1 MRNLSKLAQHDNIS
15 IAFRG
20 NRSNQR
26 RIPPADRLLERKVK
40 NMKLP
45 GEEESGGTGLPV
57 VYMIIGVSAF
67 VLILLFVLLQSNGK
81 KNSGSDYLRELKA
94 QQEEEAAVEAESE
107 QPEGTERKLRAEDLD
122 FWDMYPVEEESD
134 GETIESEK
142 ATSSKSAFTE
152 KAEKEREEL
161 KQKEQ
166 EAQEALNDP
175 STDGKHTLVTTPDG
189 KEEWVLISPY
199 LTKNTYDFT
208 KIEEKAGIK
217 RYLENDRNISYVGVD
232 ISKQTGAV
240 NFTGLKAAGV
250 DYVMIR
256 LGGRGYSTGQI
267 SLDENFKDNIEGA
280 IAEGLDVGVYF
291 YSQAINQDEA
301 VQEANFV
308 IQNLEPYKGSVKY
321 PVAFDM
327 EFVINDEARIDGL
340 SREDRTGITT
350 SFLESIKAAGYIPM
364 VYGDKEWLIKEVDL
378 AKLQSYDVWLAQE
391 TDMPDYPYQYAMW
404 QYSTKGVLNG
414 IKGNANLSI
423 CFIGYSQR

>member
-1 MRNLSKLAQHDNIS
+1 M
-15 IAFRG
+15 
-20 NRSNQR
+20 
-26 RIPPADRLLERKVK
+26 LERKVK

-81 KNSGSDYLRELKA
+81 KNSGSDYLKDLKA
-94 QQEEEAAVEAESE
+94 QQEKEAAIEPEEE
-107 QPEGTERKLRAEDLD
+107 QPEEAERKLRAEDLD

-134 GETIESEK
+134 GELMAAEE
-142 ATSSKSAFTE
+142 TSAPKSTFTE
-152 KAEKEREEL
+152 KAEKEREEQ

-166 EAQEALNDP
+166 EAQEALNNDP
-175 STDGKHTLVTTPDG
+175 STDGRHTLVTTRDG
-189 KEEWVLISPY
+189 KDEWVLISPY

-208 KIEEKAGIK
+208 KIEEKAGLK
-217 RYLENDRNISYVGVD
+217 RYLENDRNVSYVGVD
-232 ISKQTGAV
+232 ISKQTGIV
-240 NFTGLKAAGV
+240 SFTGLKAAGV

-267 SLDENFKDNIEGA
+267 SLDENFKENIEGA

-308 IQNLEPYKGSVKY
+308 IENLEPYRGSIKY

-340 SREDRTGITT
+340 SREGRTDITT
-350 SFLESIKAAGYIPM
+350 SFLESVKAAGYIPM
-364 VYGDKEWLIKEVDL
+364 LYGDKEWLIKEVDL
-378 AKLQSYDVWLAQE
+378 AKLQSYDVWLTQE
-391 TDMPDYPYQYAMW
+391 TDIPDYPYQYAMW

-414 IKGNANLSI
+414 IKGDANLNI
-423 CFIGYSQR
+423 CFKGYSQR

>member
-1 MRNLSKLAQHDNIS
+1 M
-15 IAFRG
+15 
-20 NRSNQR
+20 
-26 RIPPADRLLERKVK
+26 LERKVK

-81 KNSGSDYLRELKA
+81 KNSGSDYLKDLKA
-94 QQEEEAAVEAESE
+94 QQEKEAAIEPEEE
-107 QPEGTERKLRAEDLD
+107 QPEEAERKLRAEDLD

-134 GETIESEK
+134 GELMAAEE
-142 ATSSKSAFTE
+142 TSAPKSTFTE
-152 KAEKEREEL
+152 KAEKEREEQ

-166 EAQEALNDP
+166 EAQEALNNDP
-175 STDGKHTLVTTPDG
+175 STDGRHTLVTTRDG
-189 KEEWVLISPY
+189 KDEWVLISPY

-208 KIEEKAGIK
+208 KIEEKAGLK
-217 RYLENDRNISYVGVD
+217 RYLENDRNVSYVGVD
-232 ISKQTGAV
+232 ISKQTGTV
-240 NFTGLKAAGV
+240 SFTGLKAAGV

-267 SLDENFKDNIEGA
+267 SLDENFKENIEGA

-308 IQNLEPYKGSVKY
+308 IENLEPYKGSIKY

-340 SREDRTGITT
+340 SREGRTDITT
-350 SFLESIKAAGYIPM
+350 SFLESVKAAGYIPM
-364 VYGDKEWLIKEVDL
+364 LYGDKEWLIKEVDL
-378 AKLQSYDVWLAQE
+378 AKLQSYDVWLTQE
-391 TDMPDYPYQYAMW
+391 TDIPDYPYQYAMW

-414 IKGNANLSI
+414 IKGDANLNI
-423 CFIGYSQR
+423 CFKGYSQR